1 MATFLGATALQKNYN
16 GTHGNAS
23 RAALAAAIA
32 AAAVNDDVV
41 LGTFDAGTTI
51 DEIRINHGAL
61 GAGVT
66 VDLGYR
72 YVGGE
77 AGSDLAAF
85 GAGLSMAAAAVK
97 RFEAG
102 PVKLLYRAQIVAT
115 IKTGPATGSINL
127 LAEYRFE
134 GVSHA

>member
-1 MATFLGATALQKNYN
+1 MATILGATALLRNYN

-23 RAALAAAIA
+23 RAALTGAVAAAP
-32 AAAVNDDVV
+32 VNDDLV

-66 VDLGYR
+66 VDLGFR

-97 RFEAG
+97 RFETG
-102 PVKLLYRAQIVAT
+102 PVKLQFRAQLVAT
-115 IKTGPATGSINL
+115 IKTGPATGSISTL
-127 LAEYRFE
+127 VEYRFE